1 MADSESDL
9 ETDGLDLALE
19 TLCSTHCTE
28 ESFLNSKAYCSAFC
42 ELVEEYTGQWHVPL
56 PQLKVLRTA
65 LCSFTKA
72 TAAFP
77 DDCQHVH
84 YVLSSLALS
93 FFELLLFFSKE
104 EYGEQPLKDIFDS
117 FLECHSQLLRHRNI
131 YLHHVKLTLK
141 SGGPWENPILQGIL
155 KEAVVLQKQ
164 VEEYLSSELPVL
176 LELRVRYLQACE
188 RLQEAMA
195 LCKCCL
201 ENQEMGKHLF
211 FHQAYLTCLYKSS
224 LHEHLLKEM
233 AEIDGRDAVE
243 IICNTENVEKDEVL
257 LSLCKTFL
265 TQQLQNGDMY
275 YIWDLVFIWSRLYL
289 RAHPSRHEFLSE
301 CLRLSSSATNV
312 RAIFP
317 FIKLVHTEL
326 GEEGI
331 QVCVELCA
339 RALQLC
345 NLHSDAVT
353 RSLVCKTIAFLLPH
367 DLEMCRACALLVFC
381 QERSLE
387 AYHTVC
393 SLYKHPDDELHPH
406 NSPVRTCIR
415 FHILQKLKEHLC
427 FDPEFWNLLT
437 LRTHCLELI
446 SDKAMQAA
454 VLNEIEEEEKYCEA
468 QAAYNCADEPHL
480 GEQECLKFFEHSENV
495 NGPNENTDS
504 QKVKP
509 LTETENVPKRR
520 RGRRRK
526 DEMKK
531 ETEKAVNEGTNTG
544 DDPEAVYDIKPNYSS
559 KSNSYSLRRNHKNRE
574 NAAPVKFP
582 FNRKREY
589 LTRCVKSQLLTRKG
603 HKRWLQG
610 VQTLDR
616 EEYLKV
622 KKIMYKGKKRGRK
635 PFYRV
640 ELSYPDNEI
649 QRVIEMES
657 EESIIASSEEK
668 GIQSISDNSNQAG
681 NTAEEKLEKSQT
693 VPDTSPSKE
702 DHSVLV
708 PAVEG
713 DPELDGPPYEL
724 MDSAVEVFH
733 NYCLDPDKAEDEE
746 EQTKDT
752 TKSKESAKFKDGAKS
767 KDSTKSRDTP
777 KLTENAEVPEQPN
790 GIEETKLSA
799 DTEETKSYL
808 EVKGRSAWQERLLRT
823 QKYSHIIHSCEFC
836 NKTYRGLNVMRHA
849 LSHMKKKRKH
859 CILCGQRFREFSVAS
874 KHIKEHIEEMSK
886 QKPGGDSKT
895 SEDSKTNETNE
906 ENHIGKPNDDSIE
919 EKKATPESDTSQ
931 QTPTANGTEIPSLPV
946 PLDDGLKE
954 DENLKPSETK
964 DSKSTSKPK
973 PCRFKFTEL
982 KREERIARHVLN
994 LFKKRYVFSKFNQNI
1009 IPRDFV
1015 LSEEQVVIDGDLVIL
1030 KNVPMRQEGVNGEN
1044 EKMDTSVEKDK
1055 GEEAENLSEKEGKA
1069 EDSPEQRKNEGE
1081 KKEKDAADESK
1092 KKEMKGQFVS
1102 KDLVYYLCPG
1112 EDCDKVFYKIGHTMT
1127 KHAMKYHLNEE
1138 KIQEV
1143 IFKWSKQ
1150 KCILCHRQFNLLP
1163 HFKDHLKLHLEH
1175 PQYFCCHQSCG
1186 QRFES
1191 FQELRNHE
1199 AQHVPLRP
1207 QCMYI
1212 ACENVFNNIFALG
1225 DHEWRHYIPTPLK
1238 SDLETGPNKS
1248 KRHSEEAPWKQR
1260 VKVEEL
1266 WLQNKNTPREEINL
1280 RQFDRAELN
1289 DSKNNDDSET
1299 CDDETNSKT
1308 INGYYEKTDPVPKQ
1322 ASLKHKIPPEPDP
1335 INVKNRSE
1343 DTTIA
1348 SVCEASGPEVPLIE
1362 EHRTFKPNDPA
1373 YKPLFK
1379 APLLRPPPSMY
1390 MTESELS
1397 MRKRKMEESTA
1408 APVVKKTL
1416 PWNQRKKEPV
1426 VVETPEP
1433 TPEPEPKIRHRCE
1446 KCLSFFGSPEELN
1459 KHKSLNTCSALFGFD
1474 SDDES

>member
-1 MADSESDL
+1 MRLPCWPFRSHIERRIVFFLSGNLGYAPDSESSMADSESDL

-224 LHEHLLKEM
+224 LHEHLLKEVK
-233 AEIDGRDAVE
+233 IDGRDAVE

-531 ETEKAVNEGTNTG
+531 ETEKA
-544 DDPEAVYDIKPNYSS
+544 
-559 KSNSYSLRRNHKNRE
+559 
-574 NAAPVKFP
+574 
-582 FNRKREY
+582 
-589 LTRCVKSQLLTRKG
+589 
-603 HKRWLQG
+603 
-610 VQTLDR
+610 
-616 EEYLKV
+616 
-622 KKIMYKGKKRGRK
+622 
-635 PFYRV
+635 
-640 ELSYPDNEI
+640 
-649 QRVIEMES
+649 
-657 EESIIASSEEK
+657 
-668 GIQSISDNSNQAG
+668 
-681 NTAEEKLEKSQT
+681 
-693 VPDTSPSKE
+693 
-702 DHSVLV
+702 
-708 PAVEG
+708 
-713 DPELDGPPYEL
+713 
-724 MDSAVEVFH
+724 
-733 NYCLDPDKAEDEE
+733 
-746 EQTKDT
+746 
-752 TKSKESAKFKDGAKS
+752 
-767 KDSTKSRDTP
+767 
-777 KLTENAEVPEQPN
+777 
-790 GIEETKLSA
+790 
-799 DTEETKSYL
+799 
-808 EVKGRSAWQERLLRT
+808 RLLRT

-982 KREERIARHVLN
+982 KREEH
-994 LFKKRYVFSKFNQNI
+994 
-1009 IPRDFV
+1009 
-1015 LSEEQVVIDGDLVIL
+1015 
-1030 KNVPMRQEGVNGEN
+1030 
-1044 EKMDTSVEKDK
+1044 
-1055 GEEAENLSEKEGKA
+1055 
-1069 EDSPEQRKNEGE
+1069 
-1081 KKEKDAADESK
+1081 ESK
-1092 KKEMKGQFVS
+1092 KKEMSENGLEEGKEKEGEGQFVS

-1416 PWNQRKKEPV
+1416 
-1426 VVETPEP
+1426 
-1433 TPEPEPKIRHRCE
+1433 HRCE

-1474 SDDES
+1474 SDDESK

>member
-1 MADSESDL
+1 M
-9 ETDGLDLALE
+9 
-19 TLCSTHCTE
+19 
-28 ESFLNSKAYCSAFC
+28 
-42 ELVEEYTGQWHVPL
+42 VEEYTGQWHVPL

-72 TAAFP
+72 TAVFP
-77 DDCQHVH
+77 DDCQHIH

-141 SGGPWENPILQGIL
+141 SGGPWENPVLQRIL
-155 KEAVVLQKQ
+155 KEADILQKE
-164 VEEYLSSELPVL
+164 VEEYLSSELPIL

-201 ENQEMGKHLF
+201 ENQDMGKHLF

-224 LHEHLLKEM
+224 LHEHLLKEV

-243 IICNTENVEKDEVL
+243 IICNTESVEKDELL

-265 TQQLQNGDMY
+265 SQQLHNGDMY

-289 RAHPSRHEFLSE
+289 RAHPSRHEFISE
-301 CLRLSSSATNV
+301 CLKLSFSATNV

-345 NLHSDAVT
+345 DLRSDAVT

-387 AYHTVC
+387 AYRTVC

-406 NSPVRTCIR
+406 NSPLRTCIR

-454 VLNEIEEEEKYCEA
+454 VLNEIEEEEKYCAA
-468 QAAYNCADEPHL
+468 QAVYNCADEL
-480 GEQECLKFFEHSENV
+480 QVVELESLKPSACNRNV
-495 NGPNENTDS
+495 NGPKENPDS
-504 QKVKP
+504 EKVKP
-509 LTETENVPKRR
+509 LTQTENVPKRR

-531 ETEKAVNEGTNTG
+531 ETEKVVNEVNTE
-544 DDPEAVYDIKPNYSS
+544 DDPEVVYNIKPNYSS
-559 KSNSYSLRRNHKNRE
+559 KSDSYSLRHNHKNRE

-582 FNRKREY
+582 LNRKREY

-603 HKRWLQG
+603 HKKWLQG

-635 PFYRV
+635 PFYRL

-649 QRVIEMES
+649 QLVIEMQS
-657 EESIIASSEEK
+657 KDSIIATSEEE
-668 GIQSISDNSNQAG
+668 GIESINDI
-681 NTAEEKLEKSQT
+681 AEDSQT
-693 VPDTSPSKE
+693 VPVTSPPKE
-702 DHSVLV
+702 ADSALV

-713 DPELDGPPYEL
+713 DPELDGPLYEL

-733 NYCLDPDKAEDEE
+733 NYCLNSDTAEDEE
-746 EQTKDT
+746 EQSNETI
-752 TKSKESAKFKDGAKS
+752 KSAKS
-767 KDSTKSRDTP
+767 KDSTKSKDPIKDKP
-777 KLTENAEVPEQPN
+777 KEL
-790 GIEETKLSA
+790 
-799 DTEETKSYL
+799 
-808 EVKGRSAWQERLLRT
+808 VKGKSIWQEKLLRT
-823 QKYSHIIHSCEFC
+823 QKYSHIIHSCKFC

-849 LSHMKKKRKH
+849 LSHLKKKRKH

-874 KHIKEHIEEMSK
+874 KHIQEHIEEMSK
-886 QKPGGDSKT
+886 QKPVPDS
-895 SEDSKTNETNE
+895 
-906 ENHIGKPNDDSIE
+906 G
-919 EKKATPESDTSQ
+919 TSQ
-931 QTPTANGTEIPSLPV
+931 QTPTANGTETPSPPIPF
-946 PLDDGLKE
+946 DDNPKE

-964 DSKSTSKPK
+964 EPRSTTKPK

-994 LFKKRYVFSKFNQNI
+994 LFKKRYVFSKFNQNA

-1030 KNVPMRQEGVNGEN
+1030 KNEGAKKEEDGA
-1044 EKMDTSVEKDK
+1044 VEGK
-1055 GEEAENLSEKEGKA
+1055 EAEMEA
-1069 EDSPEQRKNEGE
+1069 
-1081 KKEKDAADESK
+1081 
-1092 KKEMKGQFVS
+1092 QFVS

-1112 EDCDKVFYKIGHTMT
+1112 EGCDKVFYKIGHTMT
-1127 KHAMKYHLNEE
+1127 RHAMKYHLSEE

-1150 KCILCHRQFNLLP
+1150 KCILCH
-1163 HFKDHLKLHLEH
+1163 
-1175 PQYFCCHQSCG
+1175 
-1186 QRFES
+1186 
-1191 FQELRNHE
+1191 
-1199 AQHVPLRP
+1199 
-1207 QCMYI
+1207 
-1212 ACENVFNNIFALG
+1212 
-1225 DHEWRHYIPTPLK
+1225 
-1238 SDLETGPNKS
+1238 
-1248 KRHSEEAPWKQR
+1248 
-1260 VKVEEL
+1260 
-1266 WLQNKNTPREEINL
+1266 
-1280 RQFDRAELN
+1280 
-1289 DSKNNDDSET
+1289 
-1299 CDDETNSKT
+1299 
-1308 INGYYEKTDPVPKQ
+1308 
-1322 ASLKHKIPPEPDP
+1322 
-1335 INVKNRSE
+1335 
-1343 DTTIA
+1343 
-1348 SVCEASGPEVPLIE
+1348 
-1362 EHRTFKPNDPA
+1362 
-1373 YKPLFK
+1373 
-1379 APLLRPPPSMY
+1379 
-1390 MTESELS
+1390 
-1397 MRKRKMEESTA
+1397 
-1408 APVVKKTL
+1408 
-1416 PWNQRKKEPV
+1416 
-1426 VVETPEP
+1426 
-1433 TPEPEPKIRHRCE
+1433 
-1446 KCLSFFGSPEELN
+1446 
-1459 KHKSLNTCSALFGFD
+1459 
-1474 SDDES
+1474 

>member
-1 MADSESDL
+1 MADSESDV

-19 TLCSTHCTE
+19 TLCTTHCTDE
-28 ESFLNSKAYCSAFC
+28 ASLNSKAYCSAFC
-42 ELVEEYTGQWHVPL
+42 KLVEEYTGQWHVPL

-72 TAAFP
+72 TAVFP
-77 DDCQHVH
+77 DDCQHIH

-141 SGGPWENPILQGIL
+141 SGGPWENPVLQRIL
-155 KEAVVLQKQ
+155 KEADILQKE
-164 VEEYLSSELPVL
+164 VEEYLSSELPIL

-201 ENQEMGKHLF
+201 ENQDMGKHLF

-224 LHEHLLKEM
+224 LHEHLLKEV

-243 IICNTENVEKDEVL
+243 IICNTESVEKDELL

-265 TQQLQNGDMY
+265 SQQLHNGDMY

-289 RAHPSRHEFLSE
+289 RAHPSRHEFISE
-301 CLRLSSSATNV
+301 CLKLSFSATNV

-345 NLHSDAVT
+345 DLRSDAVT

-387 AYHTVC
+387 AYRTVC

-406 NSPVRTCIR
+406 NSPLRTCIR

-454 VLNEIEEEEKYCEA
+454 VLNEIEEEEKYCAA
-468 QAAYNCADEPHL
+468 QAVYNCADEL
-480 GEQECLKFFEHSENV
+480 QVVELESLKPSACNRNV
-495 NGPNENTDS
+495 NGPKENPDS
-504 QKVKP
+504 EKVKP
-509 LTETENVPKRR
+509 LTQTENVPKRR

-531 ETEKAVNEGTNTG
+531 ETEKVVNEVNTE
-544 DDPEAVYDIKPNYSS
+544 DDPEVVYNIKPNYSS
-559 KSNSYSLRRNHKNRE
+559 KSDSYSLRHNHKNRE

-582 FNRKREY
+582 LNRKREY

-603 HKRWLQG
+603 HKKWLQG

-635 PFYRV
+635 PFYRL

-649 QRVIEMES
+649 QLVIEMQS
-657 EESIIASSEEK
+657 KDSIIATSEEE
-668 GIQSISDNSNQAG
+668 GIESINDI
-681 NTAEEKLEKSQT
+681 AEDSQT
-693 VPDTSPSKE
+693 VPVTSPPKE
-702 DHSVLV
+702 ADSALV

-713 DPELDGPPYEL
+713 DPELDGPLYEL

-733 NYCLDPDKAEDEE
+733 NYCLNSDTAEDEE
-746 EQTKDT
+746 EQSNETI
-752 TKSKESAKFKDGAKS
+752 KSAKS
-767 KDSTKSRDTP
+767 KDSTKSKDPIKDKP
-777 KLTENAEVPEQPN
+777 KELVEAPKQPN
-790 GIEETKLSA
+790 GSEEAKPSV
-799 DTEETKSYL
+799 DTEEAKSDQ
-808 EVKGRSAWQERLLRT
+808 EVKGKSIWQEKLLRT
-823 QKYSHIIHSCEFC
+823 QKYSHIIHSCKFC

-849 LSHMKKKRKH
+849 LSHLKKKRKH

-874 KHIKEHIEEMSK
+874 KHIQEHIEEMSK
-886 QKPGGDSKT
+886 QKPGGDNKT
-895 SEDSKTNETNE
+895 GEDSKTNETNE
-906 ENHIGKPNDDSIE
+906 ENHVGKPSNNNNTD
-919 EKKATPESDTSQ
+919 EKKAVPDSGTSQ
-931 QTPTANGTEIPSLPV
+931 QTPTANGTETPSPPIPF
-946 PLDDGLKE
+946 DDNPKE

-964 DSKSTSKPK
+964 EPRSTTKPK

-994 LFKKRYVFSKFNQNI
+994 LFKKRYVFSKFNQNA

-1030 KNVPMRQEGVNGEN
+1030 KNVPMRQEGLNCEN
-1044 EKMDTSVEKDK
+1044 EKMDASTEKEDQ
-1055 GEEAENLSEKEGKA
+1055 GEEAENMSEKDEERKGDSAEETKKEGAKKEEDGAVEGKEA
-1069 EDSPEQRKNEGE
+1069 EME
-1081 KKEKDAADESK
+1081 A
-1092 KKEMKGQFVS
+1092 QFVS

-1112 EDCDKVFYKIGHTMT
+1112 EGCDKVFYKIGHTMT
-1127 KHAMKYHLNEE
+1127 RHAMKYHLSEE

-1163 HFKDHLKLHLEH
+1163 HFKGHLKLHLEH
-1175 PQYFCCHQSCG
+1175 PQYFCYHQSCG
-1186 QRFES
+1186 RRFES

-1199 AQHVPLRP
+1199 AQHTPLRP
-1207 QCMYI
+1207 QCMYT
-1212 ACENVFNNIFALG
+1212 ACENVFNNMFGLS

-1238 SDLETGPNKS
+1238 SDLETGTNKG

-1280 RQFDRAELN
+1280 KQFDRELN
-1289 DSKNNDDSET
+1289 DSKSNDDSET
-1299 CDDETNSKT
+1299 WNDETSAKT
-1308 INGYYEKTDPVPKQ
+1308 VNGYYEQTDPLSHTQKQ
-1322 ASLKHKIPPEPDP
+1322 ASSKQKAPPEPDP
-1335 INVKNRSE
+1335 INVKNRME

-1348 SVCEASGPEVPLIE
+1348 SVCETSGPEVPLIE
-1362 EHRTFKPNDPA
+1362 EHKTFKPNDPA

-1397 MRKRKMEESTA
+1397 MRKRKMEQTA
-1408 APVVKKTL
+1408 SAPVVKKILT
-1416 PWNQRKKEPV
+1416 WNQRKKESAVTDAPKQKL
-1426 VVETPEP
+1426 
-1433 TPEPEPKIRHRCE
+1433 EPEPKIRHRCE
-1446 KCLSFFGSPEELN
+1446 KCLSFFGSPEELK